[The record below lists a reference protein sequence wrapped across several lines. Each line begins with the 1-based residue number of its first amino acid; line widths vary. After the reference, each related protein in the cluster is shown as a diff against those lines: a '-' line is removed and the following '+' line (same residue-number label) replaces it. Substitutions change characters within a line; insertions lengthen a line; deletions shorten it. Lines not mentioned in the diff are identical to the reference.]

1 MYICV
6 CMLVSSVALVKC
18 VRDQGNK
25 GESPTCSWVQHS
37 EEPQTSDDVHEKT
50 RLEELKKKNCQVDQP
65 LHKKQQL
72 KDKGC
77 TKRRGHEKKK
87 RITRRGRDQIKKKEQ
102 EKSKR
107 KKGSLKR
114 QLSRNTTIEARSPPF
129 QIKCQQQRDSMSY
142 FADANI
148 IEQKKKTVRKKAH
161 SFSVFLFFFLII
173 ISTE

>member
-25 GESPTCSWVQHS
+25 GESPMCSWVQHS

-87 RITRRGRDQIKKKEQ
+87 EDNTPRERSNKEKKK
-102 EKSKR
+102 S
-107 KKGSLKR
+107 
-114 QLSRNTTIEARSPPF
+114 
-129 QIKCQQQRDSMSY
+129 
-142 FADANI
+142 
-148 IEQKKKTVRKKAH
+148 RKKAR
-161 SFSVFLFFFLII
+161 
-173 ISTE
+173 ERRAA

>member
-87 RITRRGRDQIKKKEQ
+87 KRGQHAAGEIKKK
-102 EKSKR
+102 KS
-107 KKGSLKR
+107 
-114 QLSRNTTIEARSPPF
+114 
-129 QIKCQQQRDSMSY
+129 
-142 FADANI
+142 
-148 IEQKKKTVRKKAH
+148 RKKAR
-161 SFSVFLFFFLII
+161 
-173 ISTE
+173 ERRAA